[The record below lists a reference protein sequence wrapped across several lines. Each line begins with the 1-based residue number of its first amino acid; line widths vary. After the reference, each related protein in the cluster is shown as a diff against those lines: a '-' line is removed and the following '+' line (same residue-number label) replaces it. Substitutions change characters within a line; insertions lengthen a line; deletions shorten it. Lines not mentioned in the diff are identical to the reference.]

1 LNTDTD
7 LLVLQNLSFLSE
19 DGMPSTEV

>member
-7 LLVLQNLSFLSE
+7 LLALQNLSFLSK

>member
-7 LLVLQNLSFLSE
+7 LLALQNLSFLSE

>member
-7 LLVLQNLSFLSE
+7 LLALQNLSFLSE
-19 DGMPSTEV
+19 DGIPSTEV